1 MHTTPSLN
9 QQQSTMIKKV
19 LIAEDIDSI
28 NEGLRKHLKETF
40 NFEIVQV
47 KYCDEAYLKI
57 KRAILDEEP
66 FDLLISD
73 LSFKEDHRNTN
84 LKDGEMLIGK
94 LREDG
99 IETKAIIYSIEDR
112 PFKVK
117 KLLNDLQLS
126 AYVVKGRNSIKELT
140 EAIKVL
146 HNGGTYEQ
154 PQQRENLAEEEQMEL
169 EDFDILLLTRLAE
182 GLSQSEI
189 REEFLAK
196 GIKPASLSS
205 IEKRVNKLKIY
216 FKAKNTIH
224 LIALAKDMGII

>member
-1 MHTTPSLN
+1 
-9 QQQSTMIKKV
+9 MIKKV

-28 NEGLRKHLKETF
+28 NEGLGKHLRETF

-57 KRAILDEEP
+57 KRAILDEDP

-73 LSFKEDHRNTN
+73 LSFKEDHRNTQ
-84 LKDGEMLIGK
+84 LKNGEMLIGK

-112 PFKVK
+112 PYKVK
-117 KLLNDLQLS
+117 KLLNDLRLS
-126 AYVVKGRNSIKELT
+126 AYVVKGRNSINELT

-146 HNGGTYEQ
+146 RNGETYTQ
-154 PQQRENLAEEEQMEL
+154 PHFQENNPEEEHMEL
-169 EDFDILLLTRLAE
+169 DDFDILLLSKLAD
-182 GLSQSEI
+182 GYSQAEI
-189 REEFLAK
+189 REDFMAN

-216 FKAKNTIH
+216 FRAKNTIH
-224 LIALAKDMGII
+224 LIALAKDLGVI